1 MPANRSCGEAIA
13 GLLESYGVDTVFGI
27 PGVHTLELYKGLA
40 NSEIRH
46 ILPRHEQ
53 GAGFMADGYARAS
66 SRPGV
71 CFVISGPGVTNMATP
86 MGQAWSDSVPML
98 VVSSVNETEHL
109 GQGRGRLHE
118 ITDQRAVTA
127 PLAADSALALN
138 PAEIPP
144 FLRQAFASFAA
155 GRPRPWHLSAP
166 LDVLAAIADGEWEPG
181 AMAPARQ
188 ADRSLVETARNW
200 LESAER
206 PVVLLG
212 GGAIG
217 IAQEAIIGLAES
229 LGAVVVTTTAGKG
242 IFPESHAL
250 SLGGTLSLKPVQ
262 DLIADAD
269 VLLIL
274 GSELAETD
282 WWAERMPGLSGR
294 SIRVDIEE
302 KQLSVN
308 HEPDLAVHADAGAFV
323 TALGRAANDLPGDRQ
338 LPAIEAARTAIAEQW
353 GPLARKHIAV
363 LDVIRSCLPEDAVI
377 ATDMTQI
384 AYTGNCSFPVDR
396 PRCWM
401 HPVGFGTLGYALP
414 AAIGARLGCPD
425 RAVVALAG
433 DYGFQFTLP
442 EIAVAVELELPLPIL
457 LWNNDGLGQIH
468 LGMVERDIPPVGVH
482 ARNPD
487 FLALARAYD
496 AGAVRAGSLDELHDA
511 MKEAVSAKGP
521 TLIEIREDMPDLA
534 DIAL

>member
-13 GLLESYGVDTVFGI
+13 GLLEGYGVDTVFGI

-40 NSEIRH
+40 GSDIRH

-66 SRPGV
+66 GRPGV
-71 CFVISGPGVTNMATP
+71 CFVISGPGVTNIATP

-109 GQGRGRLHE
+109 GHGRGRLHE
-118 ITDQRAVTA
+118 ITDQRAVAA
-127 PLAADSALALN
+127 PLAAESVLTLN

-144 FLRQAFASFAA
+144 VLQQAFSSFAA
-155 GRPRPWHLSAP
+155 ARPRPWHLSAP
-166 LDVLAAIADGEWEPG
+166 LDVLAAIADGEWNPG
-181 AMAPARQ
+181 AMAPAPRPDQ
-188 ADRSLVETARNW
+188 NLVVTAREW

-206 PVVLLG
+206 PMILLG

-217 IAQEAIIGLAES
+217 VPREAIIGLAES
-229 LGAVVVTTTAGKG
+229 LSAIMVTTTAGKG
-242 IFPESHAL
+242 IFPESHRQ
-250 SLGGTLSLKPVQ
+250 SLGGNLSLKPVQ
-262 DLIADAD
+262 DLIAAAD

-274 GSELAETD
+274 GSEMAETD
-282 WWAERMPGLSGR
+282 WWADRLPTLSGR
-294 SIRVDIEE
+294 TIRVDIEE
-302 KQLSVN
+302 RQLAVN
-308 HEPDLAVHADAGAFV
+308 HEPDLAVCADAGVFV
-323 TALGRAANDLPGDRQ
+323 EAMGQPASPLPGDRQ
-338 LPAIEAARTAIAEQW
+338 LPAIEAARAGIAGQW

-363 LDVIRSCLPEDAVI
+363 LDVIRGCLPEDAVI

-384 AYTGNCSFPVDR
+384 AYTGNCAFPVDW
-396 PRCWM
+396 PRCWL

-414 AAIGARLGCPD
+414 AAIGARLACPE
-425 RAVVALAG
+425 RPVVALAG

-442 EIAVAVELELPLPIL
+442 EIAVAVELETPLPIL

-468 LGMVERDIPPVGVH
+468 LGMVERDIPPVGVF

-487 FLALARAYD
+487 FLALARAYG
-496 AGAVRAGSLDELHDA
+496 AGAVRAESLDDLGNQLKA
-511 MKEAVSAKGP
+511 ALSAKGP

-534 DIAL
+534 DIA